1 MEAKALTLLLVALR
15 AIVWAVTGRPAAAAA
30 AVPTF
35 QHCRQALHMGKLA
48 SHTRRCMSSLDLEP
62 SQNLCLTLMV
72 GDKCIVTHAVRVA
85 RGPGHVKIPGC
96 ELHLQECCAPLR

>member
-1 MEAKALTLLLVALR
+1 MEANALAQLLVALR
-15 AIVWAVTGRPAAAAA
+15 PIVWAVTGRPAAAAA
-30 AVPTF
+30 AVATF

-62 SQNLCLTLMV
+62 SQNLCSALMV
-72 GDKCIVTHAVRVA
+72 GDKCIVTHAVRVS

-96 ELHLQECCAPLR
+96 ELHLQECYAPLR